1 MTLSP
6 SDRKNIILYRK
17 ERAYQTL
24 EEARYNAAASFWNLV
39 ANRFYYAV
47 FYICEAL
54 LLNSNIPINSHRG
67 LIRMMGLNFIKTGI
81 LSQEEGDLLGKLFR
95 MRQEGDYDDLL
106 YWTKEEI
113 MPLFPQVE
121 ALIKK
126 IDNLIQIED
135 M

>member
-1 MTLSP
+1 MTLLP
-6 SDRKNIILYRK
+6 TDRKNIILYRK

-24 EEARYNAAASFWNLV
+24 KEAKYNSEASFWNLV
-39 ANRFYYAV
+39 ANRFYYAI

-54 LLNSNIPINSHRG
+54 LLSKNIPINSHRG

-106 YWTKEEI
+106 YWTEEEI

-121 ALIKK
+121 ELIKK
-126 IDNLIQIED
+126 IDGLIDLE
-135 M
+135 